1 MTRRA
6 RTFGRARGL
15 TRGLRLLELGL
26 ARVYGNGWP
35 ASLARRLG
43 LQPDP
48 VLRAH
53 AFTLAARAA
62 RDMSRPPLRVGFASD
77 FHAGPVTHPLVIA
90 RACALLADARPD
102 VLLLAGDFVSLHA
115 RHVDTLLPLLA
126 AIPAPLGRYAV
137 LGNHDLV
144 GDDRYI
150 AERLTSAGVQVL
162 TNRAVALA
170 APHDDVW
177 ICGLDDPTRG
187 HPERGAA
194 ALDDVPDT
202 AGARL
207 VLMHSPDGLLA
218 LGARA
223 FDAAFCG
230 HTHGGQVVLPS
241 GIALVAPEGRLSR
254 RFLHGVYRLGPR
266 GERTLLVSGGVG
278 CSTIPARV
286 LVRPEV
292 HVVLM
297 RGDP

>member
-1 MTRRA
+1 MTRHA

-15 TRGLRLLELGL
+15 TRGLRFLELGL
-26 ARVYGNGWP
+26 ARVYGDGWP
-35 ASLARRLG
+35 AAVARRIG

-48 VLRAH
+48 VLRVQAV
-53 AFTLAARAA
+53 ALPG
-62 RDMSRPPLRVGFASD
+62 RDVSRPPLRVGFASD
-77 FHAGPVTHPLVIA
+77 FHAGPTTHPQVIA

-102 VLLLAGDFVSLHA
+102 VLLFAGDFVSLHA
-115 RHVDTLLPLLA
+115 RHVDTLLAPLA
-126 AIPAPLGRYAV
+126 AIAAPLGRYAV

-150 AERLTSAGVQVL
+150 AERLAAAGVEVL

-187 HPERGAA
+187 RPERGAA

-218 LGARA
+218 LGPRP
-223 FDAAFCG
+223 FDVALCG
-230 HTHGGQVVLPS
+230 HTHGGQIALPS
-241 GIALVAPEGRLSR
+241 GAALVTPEGRLSR
-254 RFLHGVYRLGPR
+254 RFLRGVYRVGPR

-278 CSTIPARV
+278 CSTIPAR
-286 LVRPEV
+286 LYVRPEV
-292 HVVLM
+292 HLVLM
-297 RGDP
+297 RRDPP